1 MATIRQPLQN
11 SAMNYTDCARPW
23 CVICLQPNLHHHVLN
38 RFQRRHEAE
47 AHLKVL
53 RQMSPSGSY
62 TVMFDS
68 LPESAETYLTTR
80 WQHS

>member
-1 MATIRQPLQN
+1 
-11 SAMNYTDCARPW
+11 MNYTDRRPW
-23 CVICLQPNLHHHVLN
+23 CVICLQPNLQHRTLN
-38 RFQRRHEAE
+38 RFERRHEAE

-53 RQMSPSGSY
+53 RQMAPTASY

-68 LPESAETYLTTR
+68 LPDGIETAGLTTR

>member
-1 MATIRQPLQN
+1 
-11 SAMNYTDCARPW
+11 MNYTDRQPW
-23 CVICLQPNLHHHVLN
+23 CIIRLQPDLHHHVLN

-47 AHLKVL
+47 AYLKVL
-53 RQMSPSGSY
+53 RQMTPTASY

-68 LPESAETYLTTR
+68 APELSEMFSAR